1 MLPQRLWKMRVE
13 VTLLCS
19 DGSQM
24 SRGEALDQK
33 FTLLIDILTKDN
45 NIEIAIA
52 ILKLFH

>member
-1 MLPQRLWKMRVE
+1 MRVE

-19 DGSQM
+19 DRSQT
-24 SRGEALDQK
+24 SEGEALDQK
-33 FTLLIDILTKDN
+33 FTLLIDILTKNN

>member
-1 MLPQRLWKMRVE
+1 MRVE
-13 VTLLCS
+13 VTLLDS

-33 FTLLIDILTKDN
+33 FTLMIDILTKNN